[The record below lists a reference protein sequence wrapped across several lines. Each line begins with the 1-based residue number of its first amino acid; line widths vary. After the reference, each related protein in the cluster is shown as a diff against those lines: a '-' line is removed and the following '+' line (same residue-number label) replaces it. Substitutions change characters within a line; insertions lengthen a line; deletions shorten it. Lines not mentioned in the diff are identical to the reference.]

1 MWHEIWHAIKE
12 SLVVLPILIVTY
24 LIIELIELKSA
35 KSLKHSKFLKGKCA
49 PLLGGAVGLVPQC
62 GFSVIATDLYTK
74 KAISVGTLLAV
85 YIATSDEAVAV
96 LLTSEFG
103 AKNLWLILVIKL
115 VMAVVLGYGANLF
128 VKLFYKPKT
137 LYSDVVKKENFVGVG
152 VIEPYKTDVEK
163 RYLVAEVNLEE
174 EISED
179 THVDKGC
186 CGHAIEQE
194 GFNFW
199 KFIYHPL
206 IHSLK
211 IFGFIVAINI
221 VFALI
226 IHFVGEES
234 LVNFL
239 SGTTYFQPLFAGLI
253 GLIPNCAS
261 SVVISKLYA
270 FGGLSL
276 GACITGL
283 SVNAGIAY
291 ALLIKQNANKRHTL
305 YIILTTFL
313 FSLAVGTIIS
323 LF

>member
-1 MWHEIWHAIKE
+1 MWHEIWHAVKE

-24 LIIELIELKSA
+24 LLIELIELKSA
-35 KSLKHSKFLKGKCA
+35 KSLKHSKILKGKYA

-103 AKNLWLILVIKL
+103 AKNLWLILLIKFA
-115 VMAVVLGYGANLF
+115 MAIVLGYCANLF
-128 VKLFYKPKT
+128 VKLFYRPKNI
-137 LYSDVVKKENFVGVG
+137 YSDIVKKENFVGMG
-152 VIEPYKTDVEK
+152 EIEPINSNVEK
-163 RYLVAEVNLEE
+163 RYLVAEVHLDEE
-174 EISED
+174 TEENI
-179 THVDKGC
+179 HVDKGC
-186 CGHAIEQE
+186 CGHALEQE

-211 IFGFIVAINI
+211 IFGFIVLINI
-221 VFALI
+221 VFALLL
-226 IHFVGEES
+226 HFVGEDK
-234 LVNFL
+234 LVEFL
-239 SGTTYFQPLFAGLI
+239 ASTTYFQPLFAGLI

-291 ALLIKQNANKRHTL
+291 ALLLKQNTNKKHSL